1 MEFQALFENLWQDNG
16 EEMARSSL
24 AYFRSREGLMF
35 LGGRL
40 GSGGCVGWDA
50 GNGGWLAGCDDG
62 GGGRDVVE

>member
-40 GSGGCVGWDA
+40 GSGGCVG
-50 GNGGWLAGCDDG
+50 
-62 GGGRDVVE
+62 